1 MNFADYSWVTFSW
14 TEFHFLRPWWFLV
27 LIPLILFVWRM
38 TTHVLN
44 PKNWTGI
51 IDEALLPY
59 VLVDRDV
66 GLRSWPKWLLGFVGL
81 LSITALA
88 GPVWEQLPQ
97 PVYRNES
104 ALVIALDL
112 SRSMDAADLKP
123 SRLTRAR
130 FKIADLLRQ
139 RKEGQTALIAFASEA
154 YAVTPLTDDTD
165 TILSQ
170 MKALTTDIMPQ
181 QGSRVDRAML
191 KANELLKQAGVRS
204 GDILL
209 ITDAVNSEE
218 DFTVAAY
225 IKKSGHRVF
234 VFGIGTK
241 EGAPIPDRKGGFFTD
256 DSGNIV
262 LPGLEESSLQ
272 RIAEK
277 GNGFYQRYT
286 EDDQDVNRLIQ
297 RLEKISVSSK
307 QAKTEVEESE
317 LKSDQWIEQGPWLL
331 LLIIP
336 FAALIFRKGY
346 LLILVFCMTGFPTTQ
361 EAMAEDAPDRDLWK
375 RPDQKA
381 EEFFQAGENKKA
393 AELFEDKKWKGS
405 AQYKAGEYEAALE
418 SWQDFETA
426 DDLYNKGNA
435 LAKMGQLEQAL
446 ESYKKAIQQLP
457 NFENAQYNYDQ
468 VKKALEEQQ
477 KQQKD
482 QNGDQESDQK
492 KESEEG
498 GGSEE
503 EKGESS
509 EPESDSEKDQKD
521 SSENE
526 KNDEESDQ
534 KKDPGEQEGEQS
546 GQDKSGGQQ
555 QGDDQTNSDLEQMQQ
570 GQENDSMDSE
580 QQQAAEA
587 ALRAIPDDPGG
598 LLRRK
603 FKYQYQQQEVQ
614 SEEAQ
619 QW

>member
-1 MNFADYSWVTFSW
+1 MTAFSW
-14 TEFHFLRPWWFLV
+14 AEFHFLRPWWFLA
-27 LIPLILFVWRM
+27 LIPLAILVWKM

-44 PKNWTGI
+44 QKNWAGI

-59 VLVDRDV
+59 VLVNKDV
-66 GLRSWPKWLLGFVGL
+66 RSKSWPKFLFGFVGL
-81 LSITALA
+81 LSIIALA

-123 SRLTRAR
+123 SRLTRAK
-130 FKIADLLRQ
+130 FKVADLLKQ
-139 RKEGQTALIAFASEA
+139 RKEGQTALLAFASEA
-154 YAVTPLTDDTD
+154 YTVTPLTDDTD

-170 MKALTTDIMPQ
+170 MKALSTDIMPQ
-181 QGSRVDRAML
+181 QGSRIDRAML

-209 ITDAVNSEE
+209 ITDATNSEE
-218 DFTVAAY
+218 DMTVASY

-241 EGAPIPDRKGGFFTD
+241 EGAPIPDQKGGYFTD
-256 DSGNIV
+256 ASGNIV
-262 LPGLEESSLQ
+262 LPSLEESSLQ
-272 RIAEK
+272 KIAAK
-277 GNGFYQRYT
+277 GDGFYQRYT
-286 EDDQDVNRLIQ
+286 ENEQDVTRLTQ
-297 RLEKISVSSK
+297 RLEKKSPANE
-307 QAKTEVEESE
+307 QAKTEAEESE

-336 FAALIFRKGY
+336 FAALTFRKGY
-346 LLILVFCMTGFPTTQ
+346 LLILVFCITGFSTSQ
-361 EAMAEDAPDRDLWK
+361 EVMAEDVVEQKMVRDLWK
-375 RPDQKA
+375 NPNQKA
-381 EEFFQAGENKKA
+381 EILFKAGDNKKA
-393 AELFEDKKWKGS
+393 AELFENKKWKGS

-418 SWQDFETA
+418 SWAGFESPE
-426 DDLYNKGNA
+426 DLYNKGNA

-446 ESYKKAIQQLP
+446 ESYEKAIQEKAD
-457 NFENAQYNYDQ
+457 FEDAQYNYDQ

-477 KQQKD
+477 KQKD
-482 QNGDQESDQK
+482 QNGDQESDQN
-492 KESEEG
+492 KESKDG

-503 EKGESS
+503 EKSERSES
-509 EPESDSEKDQKD
+509 ESDRKD
-521 SSENE
+521 SSKDK
-526 KNDEESDQ
+526 KNNEESDQ
-534 KKDPGEQEGEQS
+534 EKDPGEQEGEQS
-546 GQDKSGGQQ
+546 GQNKSGGEQ
-555 QGDDQTNSDLEQMQQ
+555 QGDEQTNSDLENMQQ
-570 GQENDSMDSE
+570 GKEKDPMDSE
-580 QQQAAEA
+580 EQQAAEA

-603 FKYQYQQQEVQ
+603 FKYQYQQEKVQ